1 MNNEILAEM
10 ANHKWIMEPNALRA
24 YFESVSKLSLTNLA
38 AVAVEMPK
46 TKLNVAN
53 GIARINITGVLLN
66 KVPGWARLWGLNATG
81 YDEITEQVNMA
92 AADKSVT
99 AIELYIDSPGGMVA
113 GEIEAADAIYNAR
126 TSKPVTAV
134 VGNLA
139 ASAAYWLASQAQ
151 SISAGRTA
159 EIGSIGVFSV
169 YYDWTGYDEK
179 MGIKTVV
186 VRSGEHKGMGY
197 DKITDA
203 QVSAVQEIINGL
215 ANQFVSSVSKGRN
228 KSEDEISKLAT
239 GRLWLAGPAME
250 LGLIDE
256 VTASQ
261 QNNSNTTNM
270 KGTKTMDNV
279 TTTAITAEQVKAAE
293 DSAKKQSAADEKKRF
308 ADLKAAFP
316 KDLDFAVAQ
325 FEAGSTVTEAKAN
338 YVPVLQAR
346 IDAKEKAGAEP
357 LKSGDSNSQGSG
369 LNFIAEGK
377 KMAKELNIPLG
388 QAYKKLAKEQP
399 ELHAEYR
406 RSIGVI
412 Q

>member
-92 AADKSVT
+92 ASDKSVS

-126 TSKPVTAV
+126 VLKPVTAV

-169 YYDWTGYDEK
+169 YYDWSGFDEK
-179 MGIKTVV
+179 TGIKTVV
-186 VRSGEHKGMGY
+186 IRSGEHKGMGY

-203 QVSAVQEIINGL
+203 QVAAVQEIIDGL

-228 KSEDEISKLAT
+228 KTEDEISKLAT
-239 GRLWLAGPAME
+239 GRLWLAGPAVE

-256 VTASQ
+256 VTSSE
-261 QNNSNTTNM
+261 QNNNTTNM
-270 KGTKTMDNV
+270 KGTKNMDNV

-293 DSAKKQSAADEKKRF
+293 DTAKKQSAADEKKRF

-346 IDAKEKAGAEP
+346 IDAKEAAGEEP
-357 LKSGDSNSQGSG
+357 IKSGDSKSQGEGSS
-369 LNFIAEGK
+369 FIAEGK
-377 KMAKELNIPLG
+377 KMAKDLNIPLG